1 MNIIVV
7 GVNHKT
13 ASIDIRE
20 RFSFSAQEID
30 DVLTRSF
37 LGSRL
42 QEIVILSTCNRVEV
56 CAYASSENEVMQ
68 WLCTQKKIM
77 LNTELSGHI
86 YALSGIDA
94 VNHVMR
100 VACGLDSLILG
111 EPEIL
116 GQVKTAFALACLH
129 KTVGPYLSRLFR
141 QTFSVAKQIRSTT
154 KIGACPVSVAS
165 TAVHYAAQWL
175 RDQKQPRILIIGV
188 GSVGK
193 IVAKR
198 AQTLTSHPLWVMSR
212 HINHADAV
220 AKEVG
225 GVAIEL
231 SVLPDYIRRAD
242 IVVSATTSKDLI
254 ITQSLVMAIDK
265 PTLFIDLAVPRDI
278 SPDIMDNP
286 YIHLCQLDQL
296 KAVIQHH
303 VHQRSHAALQAEKI
317 IQDSAREFMLS
328 LRRFS
333 SDEVIR
339 RYRKTLEDFS
349 ESEIQKVLHD
359 NILDHATIG
368 ILREFSRRLLNKIMH
383 SPSLC
388 IQRASVEG
396 RDDVVML
403 ASELFGSDGGK

>member
-1 MNIIVV
+1 MVSTIKQLLLTFV
-7 GVNHKT
+7 
-13 ASIDIRE
+13 SF
-20 RFSFSAQEID
+20 FSFSAQEID

-37 LGSRL
+37 LPSSL
-42 QEIVILSTCNRVEV
+42 QEVVILSTCNRVEV
-56 CAYASSENEVMQ
+56 CAYAQSETEVVE
-68 WLCTQKKIM
+68 WFCAQKNVI
-77 LNTELSGHI
+77 LTTELNKHMYI
-86 YALSGIDA
+86 LSGMAA
-94 VNHVMR
+94 VSHVMR

-111 EPEIL
+111 EPEIF

-141 QTFSVAKQIRSTT
+141 QTFSVAKQIRSAT

-198 AQTLTSHPLWVMSR
+198 AQSLTSYPLWVMSR
-212 HINHADAV
+212 RMNHADAV

-225 GVAIEL
+225 GIALEF
-231 SVLPDYIRRAD
+231 SVLQDYIGHAD
-242 IVVSATTSKDLI
+242 IVISATASKELI
-254 ITQSLVMAIDK
+254 ITPALVVAIDK

-286 YIHLCQLDQL
+286 YVHLCQLDQL

-317 IQDSAREFMLS
+317 IEDSTREFMLS

-339 RYRKTLEDFS
+339 RYRESLEDFC
-349 ESEIQKVLHD
+349 ETEIEKVRRD
-359 NILDHATIG
+359 NVLDQATMSM
-368 ILREFSRRLLNKIMH
+368 LRKFSRRLLNKIMH
-383 SPSLC
+383 SPSTS
-388 IQRASVEG
+388 IQRASIEG
-396 RDDVVML
+396 RDDVVTL
-403 ASELFGSDGGK
+403 AAELFGAYGDKIL